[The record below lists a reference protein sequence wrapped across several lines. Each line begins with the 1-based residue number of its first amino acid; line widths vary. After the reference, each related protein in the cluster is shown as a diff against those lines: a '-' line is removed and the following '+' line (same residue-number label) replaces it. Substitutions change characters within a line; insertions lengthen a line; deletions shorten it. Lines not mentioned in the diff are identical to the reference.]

1 MLIPT
6 LGGDAAFNQQ
16 QGDQQQQPPQQPHQA
31 DQRPIH
37 RQQQGAPLTGPDTT
51 QIHNYP
57 GTPDRF
63 RTTQDIDAMYLRTQ
77 VRRDVRILLVGERG
91 VGKTSVI
98 LSLVSEEFA
107 DIVPPRSEEITI
119 PADVTPELVPTHIV
133 DYSSAEQG
141 ETDLVEEILKAHV
154 ICVVYSVNDDDTI
167 ERISTYW
174 LPFIRQTLGEG
185 HKVPVILVGNKIDLV
200 DYSTMEFVVPLMS
213 EFAEIETCIECSAK
227 TLRNISE
234 LFFYAQKAVLHPTA
248 PLYDSDKKEV
258 I

>member
-1 MLIPT
+1 MLITT
-6 LGGDAAFNQQ
+6 LVGGDAAFNQQ
-16 QGDQQQQPPQQPHQA
+16 QGEQRHQPQQPPHQQTQ
-31 DQRPIH
+31 QPIH
-37 RQQQGAPLTGPDTT
+37 RQQPGGTPLTAGDNT

-63 RTTQDIDAMYLRTQ
+63 RSNQDVDVMYLRTQ

-133 DYSSAEQG
+133 DYSAAEQG
-141 ETDLVEEILKAHV
+141 ETELVEEIMKAHV
-154 ICVVYSVNDDDTI
+154 ICVVYSVSDDETI

-174 LPFIRQTLGEG
+174 LPFIRQTLGDS

-200 DYSTMEFVVPLMS
+200 DYSTMEVNAVSSLKNKVR
-213 EFAEIETCIECSAK
+213 CI
-227 TLRNISE
+227 
-234 LFFYAQKAVLHPTA
+234 LF
-248 PLYDSDKKEV
+248 
-258 I
+258 